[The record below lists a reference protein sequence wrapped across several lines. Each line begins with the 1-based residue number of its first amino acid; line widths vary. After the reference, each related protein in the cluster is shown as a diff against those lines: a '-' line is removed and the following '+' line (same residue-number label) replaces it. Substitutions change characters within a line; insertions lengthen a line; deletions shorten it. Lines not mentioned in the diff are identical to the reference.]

1 MSIGLRVFAVGMVFL
16 FLTSCSGNQLG
27 AQDLNAALEK
37 KIQEVQS
44 SVFVIEGLACGIKSL
59 GTGVL
64 LEEGV
69 LTNAHVVAGV
79 ESVNLTD
86 SGGTEISYS
95 TMILAHLAG
104 TCGLIS
110 GPIFNKHKGNQRFGL
125 QKIRKINECTN
136 NRSTAK

>member
-1 MSIGLRVFAVGMVFL
+1 MSIGLWVFAVGMVFL

-79 ESVNLTD
+79 ELS
-86 SGGTEISYS
+86 
-95 TMILAHLAG
+95 
-104 TCGLIS
+104 LIH
-110 GPIFNKHKGNQRFGL
+110 I
-125 QKIRKINECTN
+125 
-136 NRSTAK
+136 

>member
-1 MSIGLRVFAVGMVFL
+1 MSIGLKVFIVGMGFL

-86 SGGTEISYS
+86 SGGTKISS
-95 TMILAHLAG
+95 HVIAIDFETDLA
-104 TCGLIS
+104 LIDSSDVS
-110 GPIFNKHKGNQRFGL
+110 GDPL
-125 QKIRKINECTN
+125 VINN
-136 NRSTAK
+136 PRS